1 MVVIGFHYRGARVL
15 SGGSLFRYYEEKESA
30 FLDAKNL
37 AFMVGCLRIF
47 LYSDEEWYLKDIPEA
62 VSLEETR
69 EAVLSEFPESLYRF
83 LEQFD
88 SLSTIRLS
96 ILRLFEQFQDES
108 VCKNICLHCMDVI
121 LASLFPTI
129 EVWSQLVE
137 KEEKEECAVCL
148 VTRGWSSSLVH
159 WCLQA

>member
-1 MVVIGFHYRGARVL
+1 MFHY
-15 SGGSLFRYYEEKESA
+15 YEQKESD

-47 LYSDEEWYLKDIPEA
+47 LYPDEEWYLKDLPEA

-69 EAVLSEFPESLYRF
+69 EAVLSEFPPSVYRF

-88 SLSTIRLS
+88 FLSTIRLS
-96 ILRLFEQFQDES
+96 ILRLFEQFQDET

-121 LASLFPTI
+121 LAALFPSI

-137 KEEKEECAVCL
+137 KEEKEECSVCCKQMMMKL
-148 VTRGWSSSLVH
+148 YSLLRIPMVG
-159 WCLQA
+159 

>member
-1 MVVIGFHYRGARVL
+1 M
-15 SGGSLFRYYEEKESA
+15 
-30 FLDAKNL
+30 
-37 AFMVGCLRIF
+37 
-47 LYSDEEWYLKDIPEA
+47 KDLPEA

-69 EAVLSEFPESLYRF
+69 EAVLSEFPPSVYRF

-96 ILRLFEQFQDES
+96 ILRLFEQFQDET

-121 LASLFPTI
+121 LSALFPSI

-137 KEEKEECAVCL
+137 KEEKEECSVC
-148 VTRGWSSSLVH
+148 
-159 WCLQA
+159 C